1 MFIKYFSFSLFLIFL
16 LTGCSY
22 KNDVKIVYS
31 DKYID
36 NYDDQP
42 LQSASLEHTLKQK
55 YKKTKTTKNINEYK
69 NYDDFS
75 QTENLN
81 EQLLSFYEEWQ
92 GVRYKL
98 GGDSKS
104 GIDCSALIQKAF
116 EDKLDL
122 KIPRTTILQSEMGTQ
137 INKSQLETGDL
148 VFFKTGRNSRHVG
161 IYLENG
167 NFLHASTKRGVM
179 ISNLDNSYFKKH
191 YWKSQRIID

>member
-148 VFFKTGRNSRHVG
+148 VFFKQEETLDM
-161 IYLENG
+161 LEY
-167 NFLHASTKRGVM
+167 
-179 ISNLDNSYFKKH
+179 I
-191 YWKSQRIID
+191 